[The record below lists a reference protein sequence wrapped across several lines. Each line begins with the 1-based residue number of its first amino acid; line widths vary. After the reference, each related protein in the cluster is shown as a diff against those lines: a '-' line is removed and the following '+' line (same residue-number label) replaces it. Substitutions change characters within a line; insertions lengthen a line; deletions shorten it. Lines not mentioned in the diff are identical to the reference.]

1 MSRNIFINATVDNPE
16 PDAESRRK
24 IRSQAMRDY
33 RRRQRVEDQNAG
45 SSPEGSPSSLSSPQ
59 QSSASG
65 SRRESRQESRQ
76 RKSSTTS
83 PPLKP
88 DALTRQSSGTSR
100 EELPAIEDL
109 SVAKGKRRSPQ
120 SALRD
125 DDRPDTARKQKR
137 SEEPRAQ
144 HGTFGTFTISLPKPS
159 QPPAS
164 MAEDIDSLSS
174 PGQLEQMLSICESYN
189 RWLLSNLPSEIE
201 PSIPQVSG
209 PWDNPTSQML
219 LFALCL
225 KSIGHLDAIHPA
237 QFCGNRRLFKTRVL
251 ALANKRLKNP
261 AKALE
266 DKTIGALACLTSYEV
281 CKAFLKR
288 PERANATQI
297 SRGSSEAMMHLKGLS
312 QIIKLR
318 GGVDKIGNKGGL
330 YMFLEM

>member
-1 MSRNIFINATVDNPE
+1 MSRNIFINSTPDNPE

-33 RRRQRVEDQNAG
+33 RARQRVENEYAE

-59 QSSASG
+59 LSSASG
-65 SRRESRQESRQ
+65 SRRESRQDPQR

-83 PPLKP
+83 LPVKP
-88 DALTRQSSGTSR
+88 DVLRRQSSGTSR
-100 EELPAIEDL
+100 EDLPVIERL

-120 SALRD
+120 SALHE
-125 DDRPDTARKQKR
+125 DDRPESPRKSKR
-137 SEEPRAQ
+137 PEEPRAQ
-144 HGTFGTFTISLPKPS
+144 HGTFGSFTINLPKPNRAA
-159 QPPAS
+159 PS
-164 MAEDIDSLSS
+164 MAEDIDPLSS
-174 PGQLEQMLSICESYN
+174 PGQLDQMLSICESYN
-189 RWLLSNLPSEIE
+189 RWLLSNVSSEGE
-201 PSIPQVSG
+201 PGIPQVSG

-237 QFCGNRRLFKTRVL
+237 QFGGNRRLFKTRVL

-281 CKAFLKR
+281 RKNSF
-288 PERANATQI
+288 
-297 SRGSSEAMMHLKGLS
+297 
-312 QIIKLR
+312 
-318 GGVDKIGNKGGL
+318 
-330 YMFLEM
+330 